1 MLHISMERDNYESN
15 SIIGKYMSSCDI
27 AEQPL
32 SETQI
37 GLLEKTINEAF
48 DIKKNKS
55 PPADV
60 FKPLDKD
67 ALGTVAFNNSN
78 AQTGRV
84 TNILKKYRAQNLG
97 ISDDLPLSEA
107 DAWSLYRLT
116 AQEIKKTTYKALK
129 EKHNLPKT
137 YGWTSFKI
145 LHEYFIERGILDKDA
160 NFPFPIDA
168 Y

>member
-1 MLHISMERDNYESN
+1 MERDNYESN
-15 SIIGKYMSSCDI
+15 SIIGKYISSCGI

-48 DIKKNKS
+48 GIKKNKS

-67 ALGTVAFNNSN
+67 ILGTIAFRNCN

-84 TNILKKYRAQNLG
+84 TNILKKYRTQNLG
-97 ISDDLPLSEA
+97 ISDNLPLSEA
-107 DAWSLYRLT
+107 EAWSLYSLT
-116 AQEIKKTTYKALK
+116 AQEIESTTYKNFK
-129 EKHNLPKT
+129 EKHDLSKT
-137 YGWTSFKI
+137 YGWKSFKI

-160 NFPFPIDA
+160 HFPRPIDA